1 MEGLSMNLSVPRE
14 AWAVR
19 RPGRRISTQ
28 RSLTAYLLLLPGL
41 IFYVP
46 FHLLPILGVFFFSL
60 LDWKGF
66 SFATMKW
73 VGFENYAK
81 LLGDKFFWG
90 ALKHNI
96 QFVVVVV
103 VVQTVVALGLAIVL
117 EQKFRLSTFF
127 RGVYF
132 MPTVLSLV
140 VVGILFSFILSPSQG
155 LINVFLRNIGLGK
168 IQPVWLG
175 DPKLALYVLMAV
187 HMWKEFGLS
196 MFLFIAGLEAIPEEL
211 FAAAKVDGASP
222 WDVIWRIIIPLLRE
236 TITVVVILST
246 IVCFK
251 LFDLVVVMTGGGPFF
266 ATEVLSVRMYFQ
278 TFKFN
283 RMGYGSSIAVILFV
297 ITFAVSAVQ
306 FWLRTRGEKV
316 EY

>member
-1 MEGLSMNLSVPRE
+1 MNLSVSRE
-14 AWAVR
+14 AWTIR
-19 RPGRRISTQ
+19 RSRWRISTQ

-46 FHLLPILGVFFFSL
+46 FHFLPILGVFFFSF

-73 VGFENYAK
+73 AGLANYTK
-81 LLGDKFFWG
+81 MLNDKFFWG

-96 QFVVVVV
+96 QFVVVVII
-103 VVQTVVALGLAIVL
+103 VQTVLALALALIL
-117 EQKFRLSTFF
+117 EQKFHLSTFF

-168 IQPVWLG
+168 VQPVWLG
-175 DPKLALYVLMAV
+175 DPGLALYVLMAV
-187 HMWKEFGLS
+187 HMWKDFGLS

-211 FAAAKVDGASP
+211 FDAAKVDGATP
-222 WDVIWRIIIPLLRE
+222 WDIIWRIIIPLLRE
-236 TITVVVILST
+236 TTTVVIILIT

-251 LFDLVVVMTGGGPFF
+251 LFDMIVVMTGGGPFF
-266 ATEVLSVRMYFQ
+266 ATEVLSVRMYYQ

-283 RMGYGSSIAVILFV
+283 RMGYGSAIAVILFL
-297 ITFAVSAVQ
+297 ITFVVSAIQ
-306 FWLRTRGEKV
+306 FWLRTKGEKV

>member
-1 MEGLSMNLSVPRE
+1 MQANSSLRWAQPRS
-14 AWAVR
+14 R
-19 RPGRRISTQ
+19 LRISTQ

-46 FHLLPILGVFFFSL
+46 FHFLPILGVFFFSL

-73 VGFENYAK
+73 AGLENYSK
-81 LLGDKFFWG
+81 MLGDRFFWG
-90 ALKHNI
+90 ALKNNI
-96 QFVVVVV
+96 QFVIVVI
-103 VVQTVVALGLAIVL
+103 VVQTVLALALALIL
-117 EQKFRLSTFF
+117 EQKFKLSTLF

-140 VVGILFSFILSPSQG
+140 VVGILFGFVLSPSQG
-155 LINVFLRNIGLGK
+155 LINVFLRNIGLGN

-211 FAAAKVDGASP
+211 FDAAKVDGASA

-266 ATEVLSVRMYFQ
+266 ATEVLSVRMYYQ

-283 RMGYGSSIAVILFV
+283 HVGYGSSIAVVLFL
-297 ITFAVSAVQ
+297 ITFAVSGMQ